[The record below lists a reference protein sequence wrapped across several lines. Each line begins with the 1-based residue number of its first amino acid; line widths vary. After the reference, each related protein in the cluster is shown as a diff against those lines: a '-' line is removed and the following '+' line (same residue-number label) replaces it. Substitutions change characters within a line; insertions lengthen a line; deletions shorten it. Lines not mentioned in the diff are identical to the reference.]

1 MKIKTGL
8 CVRIDAEALERIWQ
22 WTALA
27 KGEFS
32 CLALAED
39 GLLVHG
45 VQLFDQ
51 VCTQASTELDQDA
64 LAKFLCRHREP
75 ENVRAWIHSH
85 GALSVFWSAQDDAC
99 IDGLA
104 NESFLISI
112 VVNKRH
118 DIRCRVDFFQPVRLT
133 LDEVPLEV
141 RMPDTSL
148 KAACEEAFL
157 QHVTEVQPMVVRQQ
171 SMLPEPGG
179 MRRGRAWPD
188 FDDDDMAMWGGR

>member
-32 CLALAED
+32 CLALAD
-39 GLLVHG
+39 DSLLVHG

-51 VCTQASTELDQDA
+51 TCTQASTELDQDA

-104 NESFLISI
+104 NESFLVSI

-141 RMPDTSL
+141 RMPATDL
-148 KAACEEAFL
+148 KAECESAFL
-157 QHVTEVQPMVVRQQ
+157 QHVTEVQPMAVRQQ
-171 SMLPEPGG
+171 TLMAEPGG
-179 MRRGRAWPD
+179 MRRVRNWPD

>member
-32 CLALAED
+32 CLGMADD

-85 GALSVFWSAQDDAC
+85 GNLSVFWSAQDDAC

-148 KAACEEAFL
+148 KAACEAAFL

-179 MRRGRAWPD
+179 RRRGRAWPD